1 MDATLE
7 NRVCTAVLKQLDD
20 SSADVQAVAI
30 KCIGE
35 LTGRVQEAQ
44 LKDICT
50 RLCKALLDGKDELK
64 DIYSIGLK
72 TAVSSVPDIMGPT
85 VANELTPQLVRG
97 IQTRV
102 P

>member
-20 SSADVQAVAI
+20 TSADVQAVAI

-35 LTGRVQEAQ
+35 LTGRVQETQ

-50 RLCKALLDGKDELK
+50 RLC
-64 DIYSIGLK
+64 
-72 TAVSSVPDIMGPT
+72 
-85 VANELTPQLVRG
+85 
-97 IQTRV
+97 
-102 P
+102 